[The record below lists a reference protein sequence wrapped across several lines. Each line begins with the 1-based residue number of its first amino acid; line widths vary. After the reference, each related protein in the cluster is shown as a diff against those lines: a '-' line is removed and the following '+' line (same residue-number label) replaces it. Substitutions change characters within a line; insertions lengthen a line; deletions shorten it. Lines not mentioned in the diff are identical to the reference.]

1 MKHTKVRAGRA
12 AVTLSVVL
20 TAVVSTVVDVLP
32 GEDGHMGNSQWPPH
46 ALFHDAAMFCTLL
59 AMMCIFLWLLLR
71 KSREPQVGMLAAT
84 LFPFGFWSGFFYITT
99 LFPQASLLTATVRD
113 ASGRF
118 VPLNAGNIAQWPEHV
133 RAATP
138 VVLGVPIYINVAIGV
153 VLMAMAAWG
162 LWRYRR
168 GLRDGEVDPKLI
180 P

>member
-1 MKHTKVRAGRA
+1 MKIQVGRA
-12 AVTLSVVL
+12 LVALSVML
-20 TAVVSTVVDVLP
+20 TAVVSTIVDVIP
-32 GEDGHMGNSQWPPH
+32 GEDGHMGNPQWPPH

-118 VPLNAGNIAQWPEHV
+118 VALNAGNMAQWPDHV
-133 RAATP
+133 KAATP
-138 VVLGVPIYINVAIGV
+138 VVLGIPIYINVAIGV
-153 VLMAMAAWG
+153 VLMAVAALG
-162 LWRYRR
+162 LWCYRG
-168 GLRDGEVDPKLI
+168 GLRDGEIDPKLMD
-180 P
+180 

>member
-1 MKHTKVRAGRA
+1 
-12 AVTLSVVL
+12 
-20 TAVVSTVVDVLP
+20 
-32 GEDGHMGNSQWPPH
+32 
-46 ALFHDAAMFCTLL
+46 
-59 AMMCIFLWLLLR
+59 MCIFLWLLLR

-84 LFPFGFWSGFFYITT
+84 LFPVGFWSGFFYITT
-99 LFPQASLLTATVRD
+99 LFPQASLITATVRD

-138 VVLGVPIYINVAIGV
+138 VVLGVPIYVNVAIGL
-153 VLMAMAAWG
+153 VLMSTAAFG
-162 LWRYRR
+162 LWCYRR